1 MALHWERLGRA
12 GVAIGAGGKAD
23 ARSLRKQTTACTASA
38 ADDLHRGSS
47 TLSARA
53 TQRLVPSINAL
64 INADRRPHAPSG
76 TDAASD
82 SRNAD
87 HLHTPSLIAG
97 TTAGPTL
104 ARSLLGL
111 QSASAEVFGRQA
123 TGGAPRR
130 RRVKRRTRS
139 SPQRV
144 RSLPRRSRRPSV
156 RLRPVWHHSTRTPL
170 PCVPQALHRSGRST
184 HRCSSQCI
192 PPLLARAARPHPAH
206 CQCCACCALSQEAP
220 P

>member
-1 MALHWERLGRA
+1 MSWTCAFSRGRSDQ
-12 GVAIGAGGKAD
+12 VASAGGRLWLCIGSASVALGSRSAQEVKRMPARYVSKQQHAPPQPQTTCTAAL
-23 ARSLRKQTTACTASA
+23 ARSPLERRKGLFRRRDGDEA
-38 ADDLHRGSS
+38 
-47 TLSARA
+47 
-53 TQRLVPSINAL
+53 
-64 INADRRPHAPSG
+64 ADRRPHAPSG

-144 RSLPRRSRRPSV
+144 RALPRRSRRPSV
-156 RLRPVWHHSTRTPL
+156 RLRSIWHHSTRTPL
-170 PCVPQALHRSGRST
+170 PCVP
-184 HRCSSQCI
+184 
-192 PPLLARAARPHPAH
+192 
-206 CQCCACCALSQEAP
+206 
-220 P
+220 